1 MTLNV
6 NAMYLQWHQKKFPRL
21 RVFYFKVN
29 IFHCALLA
37 NLSPNCQENYQN
49 QHAITLAMNELLCLK
64 NVGAQIVL
72 HREGR
77 TFHIITSQKP
87 KPLLFTTNTGG
98 AKSYISCPLSTI
110 LSGAHIPHARR
121 SIRERTCITLV
132 VKYYCYLLFQTCRW
146 SLLLPL
152 FMCKSQ
158 KKGPTFIQYYVH

>member
-1 MTLNV
+1 MFRKQV
-6 NAMYLQWHQKKFPRL
+6 SFP
-21 RVFYFKVN
+21 VP
-29 IFHCALLA
+29 I
-37 NLSPNCQENYQN
+37 
-49 QHAITLAMNELLCLK
+49 NELLCLK
-64 NVGAQIVL
+64 NEGAQIVF
-72 HREGR
+72 HRECLLLR
-77 TFHIITSQKP
+77 PTFHIITSQKP
-87 KPLLFTTNTGG
+87 KPLLFTTITGG

-158 KKGPTFIQYYVH
+158 KKRADFHSILCTLTYNKCE